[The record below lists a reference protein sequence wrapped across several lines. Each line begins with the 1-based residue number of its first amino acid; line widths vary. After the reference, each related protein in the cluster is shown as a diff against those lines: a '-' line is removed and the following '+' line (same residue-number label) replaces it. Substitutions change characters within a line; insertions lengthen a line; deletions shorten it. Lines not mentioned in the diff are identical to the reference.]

1 MRSRSLIFNNEL
13 LNPPKSFMKE
23 RFGSRAGFS
32 GSKRMGVHL
41 LVFSDSFCK
50 PINEMGHCLDQVE
63 SRDWAVNTA
72 LADLDPGSSVNP
84 TLVAFLPPTCA
95 PGLAQLVWIDLR
107 ARPEIY
113 PN

>member
-1 MRSRSLIFNNEL
+1 
-13 LNPPKSFMKE
+13 MKE

-63 SRDWAVNTA
+63 SRNWAVNTA
-72 LADLDPGSSVNP
+72 LADFDPGGLSQPDARGFFAANVRPWPRTACLDRS
-84 TLVAFLPPTCA
+84 
-95 PGLAQLVWIDLR
+95 PGTPFA
-107 ARPEIY
+107 
-113 PN
+113 